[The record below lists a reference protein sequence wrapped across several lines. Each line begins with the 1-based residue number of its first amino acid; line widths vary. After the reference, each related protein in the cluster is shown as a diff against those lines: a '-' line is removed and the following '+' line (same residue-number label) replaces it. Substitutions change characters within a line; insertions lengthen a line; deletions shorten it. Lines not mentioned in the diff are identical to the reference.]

1 MGTTAVTLA
10 VDLLVALLNNA
21 QSIGQII
28 QTAQNENRTTL
39 TDDEWKTI
47 IGADDS
53 AEANVLAAIAAA
65 KAAGG

>member
-1 MGTTAVTLA
+1 MGTTAVSLA

-28 QTAQNENRTTL
+28 QTAQNENRSTL
-39 TDDEWKTI
+39 TDDEWKQI

-53 AEANVLAAIAAA
+53 AEAGVLAAIDAA
-65 KAAGG
+65 KAAGK

>member
-1 MGTTAVTLA
+1 MGTAVTLA

-21 QSIGQII
+21 QSIGAII

-39 TDDEWKTI
+39 TDDEWKII

-53 AEANVLAAIAAA
+53 AEAGVLAAIATA
-65 KAAGG
+65 KAAGK

>member
-1 MGTTAVTLA
+1 MEVTLA

-21 QSIGQII
+21 QSIGSII

-39 TDDEWKTI
+39 TADEWSTI

-53 AEANVLAAIAAA
+53 AEAGVLAAIAAA
-65 KAAGG
+65 KAAGK

>member
-1 MGTTAVTLA
+1 MGTTAVSLA

-39 TDDEWKTI
+39 TDDEWKLI

-53 AEANVLAAIAAA
+53 AEAGVLAAIEAA
-65 KAAGG
+65 KAAGK

>member
-28 QTAQNENRTTL
+28 QTAQSQNRTTL

-47 IGADDS
+47 VGADDS
-53 AEANVLAAIAAA
+53 AEANVLAAIATA
-65 KAAGG
+65 KAAGK